1 MGATARIA
9 NGICLDINP
18 EGCERLV
25 REQIQSTRQRPP
37 LTKGPKSV
45 LVLGASGG
53 YGLSSRIVAAFN
65 SGAATIG
72 VSLERPPND
81 KRVGSPGW
89 YNNIAFDTAAKEA
102 CIPSISLQGDAFS
115 AETKNLVVHTARE
128 QGFAPFDLVIY
139 SLAAPVRKDPVTG
152 TLHRT
157 IIKPIQHANNAL
169 TLNLAT
175 GQLKH
180 VALACATDEEVFDT
194 VKVMGGEDWKLWIE
208 RLHAEGLL
216 APDVKTVAFSYIG
229 PALTNDIYR
238 SGSLGRAKAHLEA
251 TAHELKKIVEPHGGS
266 AFVAVCK
273 AVVTRAS
280 AVIPAMPL
288 YIAALFRVMKDMGLH
303 EDCLD
308 QMNRLFRERLYTGDA
323 VAVDSEGRIRV
334 DDWELSDAVQQKVAE
349 IYQKVTNENVWDL
362 ADFDG
367 YQRDF
372 LALHGL
378 EE

>member
-9 NGICLDINP
+9 NGICLDVNP

-25 REQIQSTRQRPP
+25 REQIQLTRQQPP
-37 LTKGPKSV
+37 LAKGPKSV
-45 LVLGASGG
+45 LILGASGG

-65 SGAATIG
+65 GGAETIG
-72 VSLERPPND
+72 VSLERQPND
-81 KRVGSPGW
+81 KRIGSPGW
-89 YNNIAFDTAAKEA
+89 YNNIAFDAAAKEA
-102 CIPSISLQGDAFS
+102 GLKSITLQGDAFG
-115 AETKNLVVHTARE
+115 AETKDLVVHTARE
-128 QGFAPFDLVIY
+128 QRFKPFDLVIY
-139 SLAAPVRKDPVTG
+139 SLAAPARKDPLTG
-152 TLHRT
+152 TIHRT
-157 IIKPIQHANNAL
+157 TIKPIGRANNAL

-229 PALTNDIYR
+229 PAITNDIYR
-238 SGSLGRAKAHLEA
+238 SGSLGRAKAHLES
-251 TAHELKKIVEPHGGS
+251 TAHELKKIVEPQGS
-266 AFVAVCK
+266 AYVAVCK

-308 QMNRLFRERLYTGDA
+308 QMNRLFRERLYVDGK
-323 VAVDSEGRIRV
+323 VAVDEEGRIRV